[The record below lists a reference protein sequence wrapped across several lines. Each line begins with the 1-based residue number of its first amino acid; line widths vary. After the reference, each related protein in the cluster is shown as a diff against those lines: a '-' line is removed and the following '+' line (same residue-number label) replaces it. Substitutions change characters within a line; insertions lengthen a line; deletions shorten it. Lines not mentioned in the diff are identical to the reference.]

1 MTEPRPLGRWLDTV
15 TAANTPV
22 GELVWLPPASGGLRA
37 EVATVAGRE
46 FAVIR
51 SVGVSDAQ
59 RRRQWNA
66 RIAGFVWFPEAIA
79 DKSAA
84 GILGIK
90 ESPVGG
96 FQTKRKAKAAVAE
109 AHRLLSDHLRQQDA

>member
-1 MTEPRPLGRWLDTV
+1 MPSGD
-15 TAANTPV
+15 
-22 GELVWLPPASGGLRA
+22 LVWLPAAKGGLRTEA
-37 EVATVAGRE
+37 AVVAGRE

-51 SVGVSDAQ
+51 SLRVGP
-59 RRRQWNA
+59 RRQWNV
-66 RIAGFVWFPEAIA
+66 RIAGFVWFSEAIA

-96 FQTKRKAKAAVAE
+96 FQSKRKAKAAVAE
-109 AHRLLSDHLRQQDA
+109 AYRLLSGHLRRQAA